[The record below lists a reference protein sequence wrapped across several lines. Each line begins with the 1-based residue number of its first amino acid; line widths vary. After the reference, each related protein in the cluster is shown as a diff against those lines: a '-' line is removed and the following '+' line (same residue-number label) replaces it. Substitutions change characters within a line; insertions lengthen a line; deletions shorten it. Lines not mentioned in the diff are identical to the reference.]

1 MKAMRF
7 VVLSLVVLLILT
19 VIISTFPLFQVEYK
33 ESRLRKD
40 PTSDGDVYYYHFSTT
55 TFFSQINL
63 P

>member
-55 TFFSQINL
+55 TFF
-63 P
+63 